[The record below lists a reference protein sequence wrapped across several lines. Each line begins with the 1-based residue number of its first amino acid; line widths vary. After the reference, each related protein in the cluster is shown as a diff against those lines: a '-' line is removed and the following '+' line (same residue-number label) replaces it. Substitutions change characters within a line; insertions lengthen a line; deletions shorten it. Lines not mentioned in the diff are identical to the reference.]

1 MTTTLAPA
9 AARAAAESARGSR
22 WSTEAQRTDAACKAA
37 RAHTGG
43 RLSAAQK
50 QEIAG
55 IVARI
60 LQREANPPA
69 TTEQVQPFPG
79 TLAARLDA
87 RVKAAVKAAA
97 KSCGYRRSESGWVG
111 GEHRTT
117 VSVGA
122 YVSAS
127 GTSEKVWHAKKA
139 WSGTNS
145 SHTFTVKR
153 DWLSRVE
160 RAGLA
165 VLDGLLTLDAER
177 VDDGLWKAVWVE
189 QSTGFALRS
198 ERGYI
203 ALNRAG
209 HLQHAPS
216 EAAARRLQAP
226 AIPAPTPRAT
236 AKAQKAEAKA
246 RAEALGHRLIPWV
259 VSYGDGPAD
268 DYVVSTCRRCLV
280 GVIATDH
287 AIRMAP
293 GVLPPTHDAGVY
305 GLAVE
310 QPCTP
315 YKGQGRQIFDL
326 IHNP

>member
-1 MTTTLAPA
+1 MTTLPPA
-9 AARAAAESARGSR
+9 AALAAASAARTYRG
-22 WSTEAQRTDAACKAA
+22 TETQRTDAACKAA

-50 QEIAG
+50 EEIAG
-55 IVARI
+55 IVARVV
-60 LQREANPPA
+60 QRQANPPA
-69 TTEQVQPFPG
+69 TAEEIQPFPG
-79 TLAARLDA
+79 TLSARLDA
-87 RVKAAVKAAA
+87 RIVAAVKAAA

-165 VLDGLLTLDAER
+165 TLDGLLTLDAER

-189 QSTGFALRS
+189 QSTGFSLRA

-226 AIPAPTPRAT
+226 AIPAPTPRA
-236 AKAQKAEAKA
+236 
-246 RAEALGHRLIPWV
+246 RPRG
-259 VSYGDGPAD
+259 GPE
-268 DYVVSTCRRCLV
+268 TRRPQG
-280 GVIATDH
+280 GVTSH
-287 AIRMAP
+287 P
-293 GVLPPTHDAGVY
+293 HP
-305 GLAVE
+305 
-310 QPCTP
+310 QP
-315 YKGQGRQIFDL
+315 
-326 IHNP
+326 